1 MSTREQEDLAEEAIE
16 KQTEEVFKPH
26 DSSVLPLP
34 PPPGRPAFP
43 FGGLGVGLLKSA
55 AKTNSVNADLQ
66 KSWTDHDFSMYLG
79 QSSTPPRDRIRE
91 LDRLRFHNLH
101 PEDECVLLRL
111 PSRRVD
117 IQSLKDVIMLCGG
130 LVGVR
135 FESSELRLISGTC
148 SDLERTWVQLDR
160 LYKSMPSAV
169 TKMGSSSDIDM
180 QQTVEDFHALCD
192 NYIRDLQNI
201 QDLIKLKQATIDRTV
216 EPMKIEA
223 DPSSNVGSPYPKW
236 LMILRAKFEA
246 VVAKEKADAAG
257 EASSP
262 ISSASQVFPLGKFS
276 VFLCLSLQGRFEFSV
291 EEKEALSEVR
301 KYAFGFIQRMHAI
314 IVLSCT
320 VFFPDQIVEA
330 SRDCEE
336 IFTNMSSVRTTSSEQ
351 RAKYF
356 AKRFFTFLKSIPELK
371 SSLRDEASIDKLAY
385 V

>member
-1 MSTREQEDLAEEAIE
+1 MSTREQEDLAEEAME

-26 DSSVLPLP
+26 DSSVLPLPLP

-55 AKTNSVNADLQ
+55 AKTNSINADLQ
-66 KSWTDHDFSMYLG
+66 KAWTAHDFVMYLG

-135 FESSELRLISGTC
+135 FESAELRLISGTC

-169 TKMGSSSDIDM
+169 TKMGSSNDIDM
-180 QQTVEDFHALCD
+180 QQVIEDFHALCD

-201 QDLIKLKQATIDRTV
+201 QDLIKLKQATIDRSV

-236 LMILRAKFEA
+236 LMILREKFEA

-257 EASSP
+257 ESSQV
-262 ISSASQVFPLGKFS
+262 SSVLQVFPLGKFS
-276 VFLCLSLQGRFEFSV
+276 VFLCFGLHGRFEFSLQ
-291 EEKEALSEVR
+291 EKEALSEVR
-301 KYAFGFIQRMHAI
+301 E
-314 IVLSCT
+314 S
-320 VFFPDQIVEA
+320 
-330 SRDCEE
+330 
-336 IFTNMSSVRTTSSEQ
+336 
-351 RAKYF
+351 
-356 AKRFFTFLKSIPELK
+356 
-371 SSLRDEASIDKLAY
+371 AY
-385 V
+385 VSMLDMNLIV